1 MHLDAIDETSEDEIN
16 CTFLPFF
23 LFFPA
28 TTNSDNGSVQRTDLT
43 YLIEASLFAMG
54 VVLVILGAFSFSQI
68 FLSGVFP
75 SFDLR
80 SAQRQGEDPSLLSNF
95 LSNLDNRYLVYFI
108 KYA

>member
-23 LFFPA
+23 FYFPA

-54 VVLVILGAFSFSQI
+54 VVLVILGVLSFFQI
-68 FLSGVFP
+68 FGLFP
-75 SFDLR
+75 SFDMR
-80 SAQRQGEDPSLLSNF
+80 SVQRQDEDPSLLFNF